1 MPKPLDE
8 WLWKAMREW
17 QMPGVAQLRHGQW
30 HRGEPDSFAECGTW
44 LSSSY
49 ITAAAGKDAPFRNP
63 WSNKPLRNGEL
74 CKECFAAELLMVES
88 VWEALFGPSK
98 GYTPPQ
104 EPKKEW
110 VRY

>member
-8 WLWKAMREW
+8 WVWKALREW
-17 QMPGVAQLRHGQW
+17 HMPGVAQRRHGQW
-30 HRGEPDSFAECGTW
+30 HRGEPDSFAECGAW

-49 ITAAAGKDAPFRNP
+49 ITAWAGKGSTRPNP
-63 WSNKPLRNGEL
+63 WSKKPLRNGEL
-74 CKECFAAELLMVES
+74 CRRCFAVEAPLVES
-88 VWEALFGPSK
+88 VWESLFGPSK

-104 EPKKEW
+104 EREPEW

>member
-17 QMPGVAQLRHGQW
+17 RMPGVAQLRYGQW
-30 HRGEPDSFAECGTW
+30 HRGEPDEFAECGTY
-44 LSSSY
+44 LPSSY
-49 ITAAAGKDAPFRNP
+49 ITTSAGKGSKYRNP
-63 WSNKPLRNGEL
+63 FSSKPLRNGEL
-74 CKECFAAELLMVES
+74 CKKCFADEIPMVEA
-88 VWEALFGPSK
+88 VWLALFGPSK

-104 EPKKEW
+104 GKEREW

>member
-8 WLWKAMREW
+8 WVWKALREW

-30 HRGEPDSFAECGTW
+30 HRGDPESFAVCGTW
-44 LSSSY
+44 LAASY
-49 ITAAAGKDAPFRNP
+49 ITASAGKGAKFRNP

-74 CKECFAAELLMVES
+74 CKSCFAGEFPIVQA
-88 VWEALFGPSK
+88 VWETQFGPSK
-98 GYTPPQ
+98 GYTPPKAK
-104 EPKKEW
+104 ESEW